1 MHETYEYLSF
11 HAKPRCLPRVAAR
24 ILEVGPAAVA
34 RGGGTLYGLWVGQ
47 IGLGS
52 NEGILV
58 TAGEPSALRV
68 LEGVEDVADS
78 RLERLV
84 ATVRPE
90 RPVPPLEPGV
100 YAHRWF
106 ELQDADW
113 PEFVELSTGAW
124 PEFER
129 SFDSQ
134 ILALWRSRDVEL
146 PRARALLLTR
156 YPSLAMW
163 ERSRGESARSER
175 ESAVWQRFVRRH
187 QLTDS
192 TVVFVTRLLKA

>member
-1 MHETYEYLSF
+1 MEY
-11 HAKPRCLPRVAAR
+11 PRATAVRAPP
-24 ILEVGPAAVA
+24 LEVEGHQCQDENRDRSQDFPKR
-34 RGGGTLYGLWVGQ
+34 RGVLGAPRRIGDVVGRSP
-47 IGLGS
+47 LS
-52 NEGILV
+52 
-58 TAGEPSALRV
+58 
-68 LEGVEDVADS
+68 
-78 RLERLV
+78 
-84 ATVRPE
+84 VRPA

-106 ELQDADW
+106 ELRDADW
-113 PEFVELSTGAW
+113 PEFVELSTDAW

-134 ILALWRSRDVEL
+134 ILGLWRSRDVEQ

-175 ESAVWQRFVRRH
+175 ESALWQRFVRRH

-192 TVVFVTRLLKA
+192 TVVVITRLLTA